1 MELVRFG
8 NGGYPAFFSS
18 KRVTGVTN
26 SRRGKSDIDLSKAVN
41 TDTAMTQAAEAEAEA
56 EAKRNGNMKPSTAV
70 TALKRILDIVV
81 GLAGTAAFALAYP
94 ILALLIK
101 LESQG
106 PALYLQSRVGIDKRS
121 RLGNLADTRRGT
133 DVGGKPFTIR
143 KFRTM
148 RNDAEK
154 NGPQLCGKG
163 GDPRVTR
170 LGRILRS
177 THLDELPQFWNV
189 LKGEMSFIGPRPER
203 PHFTVRYFKE
213 IPMFRERTRY
223 VKPGITGLSQ
233 IVLGYDDSLD
243 SVARKTH
250 FDLAYRASM
259 ASLAGWL
266 RMEFWVMFN
275 TVRYLLKRG
284 PLTESAIMPALRE
297 LNTQSMGKPRLALV
311 LHRGEL
317 KPTMVLAK
325 SSRAPSEADP
335 ASAAPGRAP
344 AEIPVAAKSGIAN
357 FFTVDVEC
365 WFHAHNL
372 NIPQSAWEGSRTRVV
387 RNVHR
392 ILSLLAAH
400 EAKATFFILGWVADR
415 YPEVVRMID
424 IAGHEIG
431 THGYH
436 HEKISDMNPYRFEKD
451 LDMSLNAI
459 SRFTSQKIIGHRA
472 SNFSVVEST
481 LWSLEIMARYGI
493 QYDSSIFP
501 VKRKRY
507 GIPSYPNRMPHVVDL
522 GGGKSIRE
530 VPLSVADIGGRTLP
544 ISGGGYLRLYPH
556 AVTDLYIGRQN
567 AQGRP
572 AMLYLHPWEVD
583 TEQKRISAGVLESFQ
598 HYVNL
603 DTTEWK
609 LDRLLRKHRFTSIQD
624 NLETAE
630 VRALLERNPVDARLL
645 GATAPAVAPTPENQ
659 PMPAQRPRIAS
670 PEGLLAA

>member
-8 NGGYPAFFSS
+8 NDGYPAFFSS
-18 KRVTGVTN
+18 KRVTGVTATG
-26 SRRGKSDIDLSKAVN
+26 RGKSDFDLTTAL
-41 TDTAMTQAAEAEAEA
+41 THDTAETRIDGAE
-56 EAKRNGNMKPSTAV
+56 GNETMRPSKTVA
-70 TALKRILDIVV
+70 ALKRTLDIAV
-81 GLAGTAAFALAYP
+81 GLTGTAAFLIAYP
-94 ILALLIK
+94 ILSLLIK
-101 LESQG
+101 LESRG
-106 PALYLQSRVGIDKRS
+106 PALYRQSRVGLDKRS

-133 DVGGKPFTIR
+133 DVGGRPFTIC

-148 RNDAEK
+148 RSDAEK
-154 NGPQLCGKG
+154 NGPQLFNKG
-163 GDPRVTR
+163 GDSRVTR
-170 LGRILRS
+170 VGAFLRS

-203 PHFTVRYFKE
+203 PHFTVGYFKQ
-213 IPMFRERTRY
+213 IPMYRERTRY

-233 IVLGYDDSLD
+233 IVLGYDDSLE

-259 ASLAGWL
+259 ANLNAWI

-275 TVRYLLKRG
+275 TVKYLLLRA
-284 PLTESAIMPALRE
+284 PLTESARLPATARLDAE
-297 LNTQSMGKPRLALV
+297 GLGSPRMAMV
-311 LHRGEL
+311 RHRGTL
-317 KPTMVLAK
+317 KPTLVLAK
-325 SSRAPSEADP
+325 TGRNPE
-335 ASAAPGRAP
+335 AAPAAVP
-344 AEIPVAAKSGIAN
+344 AANPAAVSN

-372 NIPQSAWEGSRTRVV
+372 NVPRSEWEGSRTRVAENV
-387 RNVHR
+387 RR
-392 ILSLLAAH
+392 IIDLLAAH
-400 EAKATFFILGWVADR
+400 QAKATFFILGWVADR

-436 HEKISDMNPYRFEKD
+436 HDKITDMSPYQFEKD
-451 LDMSLNAI
+451 LEMSLNAI
-459 SRFTSQKIIGHRA
+459 GRHTGQKIIGHRA

-481 LWSLEIMARYGI
+481 LWSLEILARHGI
-493 QYDSSIFP
+493 EYDSSIFP

-522 GGGKSIRE
+522 GGGASIRE
-530 VPLSVADIGGRTLP
+530 IPLSVADVGGKALP

-556 AVTDLYIGRQN
+556 AVTDLFIGRQN
-567 AQGRP
+567 AQGKP

-583 TEQKRISAGVLESFQ
+583 TEQKRVAATGMLESFQ

-609 LDRLLRKHRFTSIQD
+609 LDRLLRKHRFTSIKD
-624 NLETAE
+624 NLESQA
-630 VRALLERNPVDARLL
+630 VQAMLARNPVDAFRYRYRTAAEAL
-645 GATAPAVAPTPENQ
+645 APQTAPSRHV
-659 PMPAQRPRIAS
+659 S

>member
-1 MELVRFG
+1 MEQ
-8 NGGYPAFFSS
+8 
-18 KRVTGVTN
+18 VTAVTN
-26 SRRGKSDIDLSKAVN
+26 TRFGKSDIDLSKAVN
-41 TDTAMTQAAEAEAEA
+41 TDTATQAAESEG
-56 EAKRNGNMKPSTAV
+56 KGSMKPSKSV
-70 TALKRILDIVV
+70 TALKRALDIAV
-81 GLAGTAAFALAYP
+81 GLAGTAAFAIAYP

-101 LESQG
+101 LESRG
-106 PALYLQSRVGIDKRS
+106 PALYLQSRVGMDKRS
-121 RLGNLADTRRGT
+121 SLGNLADTRRGT

-189 LKGEMSFIGPRPER
+189 LMGEMSFIGPRPER

-233 IVLGYDDSLD
+233 IVLGYDDSLE

-259 ASLAGWL
+259 ASVAGWL
-266 RMEFWVMFN
+266 RMEFWVLLN

-284 PLTESAIMPALRE
+284 PLTEAARIPALRE
-297 LNTQSMGKPRLALV
+297 LGDGSMGKPRLALV

-325 SSRAPSEADP
+325 SSRAPS
-335 ASAAPGRAP
+335 APVP
-344 AEIPVAAKSGIAN
+344 AETPVAAKTGVAN

-372 NIPQSAWEGSRTRVV
+372 NIPQSAWEGSRTRVAE
-387 RNVHR
+387 NVQR

-459 SRFTSQKIIGHRA
+459 SRFTGQKIIGHRA

-493 QYDSSIFP
+493 EYDSSIFP

-530 VPLSVADIGGRTLP
+530 IPLSVADIGGKALP

-583 TEQKRISAGVLESFQ
+583 VNQKRMPAGVMESFQ

-630 VRALLERNPVDARLL
+630 VRAMLERDTVDARLL
-645 GATAPAVAPTPENQ
+645 GGHPAVAETPEKR
-659 PMPAQRPRIAS
+659 PMPERARVAS

>member
-1 MELVRFG
+1 MEPVRFG
-8 NGGYPAFFSS
+8 NNGYPTFSS
-18 KRVTGVTN
+18 PDQVTGVTHG
-26 SRRGKSDIDLSKAVN
+26 RRGKGDIDLSMAVN
-41 TDTAMTQAAEAEAEA
+41 TDTAKPQAAGTEG
-56 EAKRNGNMKPSTAV
+56 NGNMRPSIVV
-70 TALKRILDIVV
+70 TAFKRTLDIAV
-81 GLAGTAAFALAYP
+81 GLAGTTAFAIAYP

-106 PALYLQSRVGIDKRS
+106 PALYEQSRVGMDKRT

-133 DVGGKPFTIR
+133 DVGGRLFTIR

-233 IVLGYDDSLD
+233 IVLGYDDSLE

-275 TVRYLLKRG
+275 TIRYLLKRG
-284 PLTESAIMPALRE
+284 PLTESAIMPVLRE
-297 LNTQSMGKPRLALV
+297 PDTQSMAEPRLAMV

-325 SSRAPSEADP
+325 SLAPK
-335 ASAAPGRAP
+335 
-344 AEIPVAAKSGIAN
+344 VAN

-372 NIPQSAWEGSRTRVV
+372 NIPQSSWEASRTRVV
-387 RNVHR
+387 ENVRR
-392 ILSLLAAH
+392 ILTLLAAH
-400 EAKATFFILGWVADR
+400 EAKATFFVLGWVADR

-431 THGYH
+431 THGYN
-436 HEKISDMNPYRFEKD
+436 HEKISDMTPYRFEKD

-459 SRFTSQKIIGHRA
+459 SRYTGRKIIGHRA

-493 QYDSSIFP
+493 EYDSSIFP

-507 GIPSYPNRMPHVVDL
+507 GIPAYPNRLPHVVDL

-530 VPLSVADIGGRTLP
+530 VPLSVADIGGKALP

-583 TEQKRISAGVLESFQ
+583 TEQKRVAAGALESFQ

-609 LDRLLRKHRFTSIQD
+609 LDKLLRKHRFTSIQD
-624 NLETAE
+624 NLESQA
-630 VRALLERNPVDARLL
+630 VRALLDRNPVDVRLFASSSAS
-645 GATAPAVAPTPENQ
+645 GVAESQASRPASANRPRMTAP
-659 PMPAQRPRIAS
+659 
-670 PEGLLAA
+670 EGMLTA